1 MLGEI
6 LATDILAKKM
16 KNKKIIYIAT
26 SIFIAL
32 SLCVS
37 WSIVIFTQAKT
48 AKTDLSFKGKANK
61 ETLILGEP
69 ITVEFE
75 FTNTGESPV
84 LIGAQGV
91 EVGSLKIFIARSQ
104 DGEYKEYFGS
114 GWGRKRGKEI
124 LLAPKQS
131 HKYKEVAILW
141 NGKPNVSHLNEDAAK
156 RILAGKI
163 TTEYALPEP
172 GVYFIKGLS
181 YIGENATPIESE
193 PIKIVVN
200 EPIGDDLIIW
210 NQIKGNKEIA
220 YLMQK
225 GGFDTGKEVEKQQL
239 ANKVEQIFEQYPNS
253 IYLSYLK
260 PNLEKYKANEAKRNE
275 FYKNIKQ
282 PQKPE

>member
-16 KNKKIIYIAT
+16 KNKKIIYIVM
-26 SIFIAL
+26 SVFIAL
-32 SLCVS
+32 LLCVS
-37 WSIVIFTQAKT
+37 WTIVGLTQTKT
-48 AKTDLSFKGKANK
+48 ESADVSFKGKANK
-61 ETLILGEP
+61 ETFVLGEP

-75 FTNTGESPV
+75 FINVGENPV
-84 LIGAQGV
+84 VVGSGGV
-91 EVGSLKIFIARSQ
+91 EVGGLKIFIANKN
-104 DGEYKEYFGS
+104 GEYKRYFAS
-114 GWGRKRGKEI
+114 GWGRKQGQKITLE
-124 LLAPKQS
+124 PSQS
-131 HKYKEVAILW
+131 LKYKGATILW

-156 RILAGKI
+156 RILAGEI

-200 EPIGDDLIIW
+200 QPVGDDLEVW

-225 GGFDTGKEVEKQQL
+225 GGFDTGKEAEKERLTNQ
-239 ANKVEQIFEQYPNS
+239 VEQIIVQYPNS
-253 IYLSYLK
+253 IYSSYFK
-260 PNLEKYKANEAKRNE
+260 PNLEKYKADEIRRKDNRHYRK
-275 FYKNIKQ
+275 
-282 PQKPE
+282 

>member
-1 MLGEI
+1 
-6 LATDILAKKM
+6 M
-16 KNKKIIYIAT
+16 KNKKIIYIVMSVFA
-26 SIFIAL
+26 AL
-32 SLCVS
+32 VLCVS
-37 WSIVIFTQAKT
+37 WSIIGFTQTKT
-48 AKTDLSFKGKANK
+48 ENADLSFKGKANK
-61 ETLILGEP
+61 ETFVLGEP

-91 EVGSLKIFIARSQ
+91 EVGGLKIFIANKN
-104 DGEYKEYFGS
+104 GEYKEYFAS
-114 GWGRKRGKEI
+114 GWGRKQGQKITLE
-124 LLAPKQS
+124 PSQS
-131 HKYKEVAILW
+131 LKYNGATILW

-200 EPIGDDLIIW
+200 QPVGDDLEVW

-225 GGFDTGKEVEKQQL
+225 GGFDAGKEAEKEQL
-239 ANKVEQIFEQYPNS
+239 TNQVEQIFEQYPNS
-253 IYLSYLK
+253 IYSSYLK